1 MINIRKA
8 KIADIPTLVDFQKR
22 LAMETENLTL
32 DEGILTNGMEAL
44 FSDPSKG
51 FYVVAVDDDLIV
63 GCHMITYEWS
73 DWRNGM
79 VWWLQSVYV
88 LEAYRKK
95 GVFKLMFDRIRR
107 QAEQTE
113 GVSGL
118 RLYVDKTNTRAQKVY
133 QAMGMNG
140 EHYAVYELMFG

>member
-1 MINIRKA
+1 MIDIRKA

-22 LAMETENLTL
+22 LAMETENLEL
-32 DEGILTNGMEAL
+32 DEVILTKGMHAL
-44 FSDPSKG
+44 FNDPSKG

-73 DWRNGM
+73 DWRNGT

-88 LEAYRKK
+88 LQAYRKK
-95 GVFKLMFDRIRR
+95 GVFKLMFDRIRQ
-107 QAEQTE
+107 QAEQTA

-133 QAMGMNG
+133 HAMGMNG